1 MALPMLR
8 ANHEMTVL
16 ALATNLLSLS
26 LGVRV
31 AIKLAKVTVAV
42 RILRITSLLV
52 SRNEMKSVIRKR
64 GSGMAEKDNTQAL
77 FGQF

>member
-1 MALPMLR
+1 MLR

-42 RILRITSLLV
+42 RMLMIASLLV

-64 GSGMAEKDNTQAL
+64 GSGMAEEDNTQAL

>member
-42 RILRITSLLV
+42 RMLMIASLLV